1 MRTLEE
7 QIEVTVPVGTAW
19 SQLHRVAEYPLF
31 VAGVVQA
38 SAHGR
43 HHAHLDV
50 EFGGERHAVD
60 AELTDHGRGRVM
72 SWETVG
78 GPPLRGTFA
87 LRPLDAAHT
96 RVQLRL
102 EYDPRELAGALGVPD
117 GPAPSTAAVEEAVRT
132 DLELFKQLCEE

>member
-7 QIEVTVPVGTAW
+7 QIEVTAPVGTAW

-31 VAGVVQA
+31 VAGVVRA

-50 EFGGERHAVD
+50 EFGGGRHAVD

-72 SWETVG
+72 SWETVD

-87 LRPLDAAHT
+87 LRPLDPAHT

-102 EYDPRELAGALGVPD
+102 EYDPRELAGALGATD
-117 GPAPSTAAVEEAVRT
+117 GPVPSTAVEEAVRA

>member
-7 QIEVTVPVGTAW
+7 QIEVTAPVGTAW

-72 SWETVG
+72 SWETVD

-87 LRPLDAAHT
+87 LRELDAAHT

-102 EYDPRELAGALGVPD
+102 EYDPQELTESLG
-117 GPAPSTAAVEEAVRT
+117 GPHGGYAQSHAVEEAVRA

>member
-7 QIEVTVPVGTAW
+7 QIEVTAPMGTAW
-19 SQLHRVAEYPLF
+19 SQLHRVAEYPQF
-31 VAGVVQA
+31 VGGVVHA
-38 SAHGR
+38 TARGR
-43 HHAHLDV
+43 RHADLDV
-50 EFGGERHAVD
+50 EIAGERHRVD

-72 SWETVG
+72 SWETVD

-96 RVQLRL
+96 QVQVRL
-102 EYDPRELAGALGVPD
+102 EYDPDELKEAVG
-117 GPAPSTAAVEEAVRT
+117 GPRGFAQSKAVEEAVRT